1 MSVRE
6 YKSNVFAMLLE
17 VPNYALEVYNAL
29 NGSSYEDVS
38 LLEIKK
44 LNSGIILSMR
54 NDASFLLD
62 SYMNLYEHQSTSN
75 PNMPLRFLLYFSSIL
90 QDMVAQKEY
99 DLYGKKQIPIPTPKF
114 VVFYNGVEARPEK
127 ETMRLS
133 DAFLQK
139 NEHYQLELMCE
150 VYNINPGNNIDVMK
164 NSHVLSGYT
173 DFVEKVREKMVENK
187 DIKEAVSEAIDECIK
202 EGILKDFF
210 QKNRKEVEEV
220 AALDFTFE
228 RREELIRRDSF
239 EEGKEEGRLEGREE
253 GRLEGRE
260 EGRLEGREEGKL
272 EGKTEGKLEE
282 RKQGICAAL
291 EMLLK
296 FLDEEQAILQVAD
309 KYQMSAEDVR
319 NVWEEK
325 E

>member
-1 MSVRE
+1 
-6 YKSNVFAMLLE
+6 
-17 VPNYALEVYNAL
+17 
-29 NGSSYEDVS
+29 
-38 LLEIKK
+38 
-44 LNSGIILSMR
+44 
-54 NDASFLLD
+54 
-62 SYMNLYEHQSTSN
+62 
-75 PNMPLRFLLYFSSIL
+75 MPLRFLLYFSSIL

-239 EEGKEEGRLEGREE
+239 EEGKEEGR
-253 GRLEGRE
+253 
-260 EGRLEGREEGKL
+260 EEGKL

-319 NVWEEK
+319 NVWEKK

>member
-1 MSVRE
+1 M
-6 YKSNVFAMLLE
+6 
-17 VPNYALEVYNAL
+17 
-29 NGSSYEDVS
+29 
-38 LLEIKK
+38 
-44 LNSGIILSMR
+44 
-54 NDASFLLD
+54 
-62 SYMNLYEHQSTSN
+62 
-75 PNMPLRFLLYFSSIL
+75 
-90 QDMVAQKEY
+90 
-99 DLYGKKQIPIPTPKF
+99 
-114 VVFYNGVEARPEK
+114 
-127 ETMRLS
+127 
-133 DAFLQK
+133 
-139 NEHYQLELMCE
+139 ELMCE

-239 EEGKEEGRLEGREE
+239 EEGKEEGR
-253 GRLEGRE
+253 E

-319 NVWEEK
+319 NVWEKK

>member
-1 MSVRE
+1 M
-6 YKSNVFAMLLE
+6 
-17 VPNYALEVYNAL
+17 
-29 NGSSYEDVS
+29 
-38 LLEIKK
+38 
-44 LNSGIILSMR
+44 
-54 NDASFLLD
+54 
-62 SYMNLYEHQSTSN
+62 
-75 PNMPLRFLLYFSSIL
+75 
-90 QDMVAQKEY
+90 
-99 DLYGKKQIPIPTPKF
+99 
-114 VVFYNGVEARPEK
+114 
-127 ETMRLS
+127 
-133 DAFLQK
+133 
-139 NEHYQLELMCE
+139 
-150 VYNINPGNNIDVMK
+150 
-164 NSHVLSGYT
+164 
-173 DFVEKVREKMVENK
+173 
-187 DIKEAVSEAIDECIK
+187 
-202 EGILKDFF
+202 
-210 QKNRKEVEEV
+210 

-239 EEGKEEGRLEGREE
+239 EEGKEEGREEGRLEGREE